1 MPRVPRGEHHSAG
14 RDFGPPAAHPGYVRS
29 PLSRLLLVY
38 LVGAHLSLLTAG
50 VMVATNGDA
59 LATSTL
65 HPRTLAV
72 VHLVTLGWLTAIA
85 LGALYAVPPL
95 ALRTKLTV
103 RWPDFVA
110 AFGVLIGAS
119 GVIAHLWL
127 GTYGGVTWSGGMI
140 GAGALWV
147 MVRAL
152 AALRDGAAPRV
163 QRAALALALTG
174 LLTTATLGILAA
186 LGRSRPVLSAGPI
199 YALAAHAHVGLI
211 GWLGL
216 LTIGVGHRLLPM
228 LVPAAMPDSRR
239 AALSLTLATLTA
251 IALPTSWL
259 WQPATPALHTA
270 AAVPLLVAVGL
281 FAVDVATMF
290 VRRKP
295 KARSLP
301 RVDPALLAV
310 GSGIVCLLAATVLGF
325 VLLIAPWHTAWIATY
340 GALALLGG
348 FSSLVLGVSLRLWPL
363 VLAVHGH
370 VPPRQPPPVPG
381 ELPSLHLQWTAVLG
395 WLFAMPCVAAGAAC
409 GDASVARIGGV
420 AWSLAAMAATGNVLR
435 VWRRADDR
443 RADVRPS

>member
-1 MPRVPRGEHHSAG
+1 M
-14 RDFGPPAAHPGYVRS
+14 RS

-38 LVGAHLSLLTAG
+38 FGGAHLSLLAAG
-50 VMVATNGDA
+50 LVVATNGDA

-72 VHLVTLGWLTAIA
+72 VHFVTLGWLTAIA

-95 ALRTKLTV
+95 ALRTKVAV

-110 AFGVLIGAS
+110 AFAVLIGAS

-127 GTYGGVTWSGGMI
+127 GTYAGVTWSGGMI
-140 GAGALWV
+140 AAGALWV

-152 AALRDGAAPRV
+152 AALRTGAAPPV
-163 QRAALALALTG
+163 QRAALALALLG
-174 LLTTATLGILAA
+174 LVATATLGILAA
-186 LGRSRPVLSAGPI
+186 LGRSQPVFSAGPI

-216 LTIGVGHRLLPM
+216 LTIGIGHRLLPM

-239 AALSLTLATLTA
+239 AALSLTLAATTA
-251 IALPTSWL
+251 IALPASWL

-270 AAVPLLVAVGL
+270 AAAPLLAAVAL
-281 FAVDVATMF
+281 FAFDVVTMF
-290 VRRKP
+290 LRRKP

-310 GSGIVCLLAATVLGF
+310 GSAIGCLLAATVLGF
-325 VLLIAPWHTAWIATY
+325 VLLIVAWQPAWIATY

-370 VPPRQPPPVPG
+370 VPPRVPPPVPG
-381 ELPSLHLQWTAVLG
+381 ELPSLRLQWVAVIG
-395 WLFAMPCVAAGAAC
+395 WLVAWPCVAAGAAC
-409 GDASVARIGGV
+409 SEAALARLGGV
-420 AWSLAAMAATGNVLR
+420 TWSVAAMAAVCNVAR
-435 VWRRADDR
+435 VWRRAGRSSD
-443 RADVRPS
+443 ATAG